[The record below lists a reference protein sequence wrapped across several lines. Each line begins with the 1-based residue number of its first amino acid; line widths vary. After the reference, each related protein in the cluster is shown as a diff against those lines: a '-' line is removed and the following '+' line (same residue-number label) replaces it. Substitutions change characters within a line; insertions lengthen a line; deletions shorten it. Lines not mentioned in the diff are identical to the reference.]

1 MLPDDFPFEYSGD
14 EYEGPPVTPPKLGSA
29 GGNEPP
35 QGPPQQ
41 WDSVDWDDV
50 PFGRPPVVIPP
61 WGPSVAD
68 TISAMEEVERLRNI
82 SEEMSVLVDQA
93 LLDILVQPM
102 PPGSTPS
109 G

>member
-1 MLPDDFPFEYSGD
+1 M
-14 EYEGPPVTPPKLGSA
+14 
-29 GGNEPP
+29 
-35 QGPPQQ
+35 
-41 WDSVDWDDV
+41 SVDT
-50 PFGRPPVVIPP
+50 

-93 LLDILVQPM
+93 LLDILVQSM